1 MGGGRGEAGWG
12 RRQWAGQEGNLLL
25 APPARAC
32 HRGGGGAMGTL
43 QFHSSPVTLSPRRP
57 RRLRRPSLGPPGDS
71 CSGRCR
77 GRSGTLQ
84 SGGRQVQTVRGRGFP
99 RQPPA
104 PPPRSHTLPR
114 SAPLPA
120 RPAPRRPRAPRG
132 PDCAPPR
139 TPGFCEHHPL
149 PVSLVLTR
157 SRVTFPQLLP
167 LHLTNLTARLLQIS
181 FYYGPAS
188 QSN

>member
-1 MGGGRGEAGWG
+1 MGRAGGELASGSPSSSLSSRGWRSHGDPAVPLFTCHSVP
-12 RRQWAGQEGNLLL
+12 QTS
-25 APPARAC
+25 PPAP
-32 HRGGGGAMGTL
+32 
-43 QFHSSPVTLSPRRP
+43 SPEPWSPRRLL
-57 RRLRRPSLGPPGDS
+57 LRAVP
-71 CSGRCR
+71 
-77 GRSGTLQ
+77 GTLQ

-120 RPAPRRPRAPRG
+120 RPAPRRPPGPPRG
-132 PDCAPPR
+132 PDRAPPR